1 MTTAKEIF
9 ASIAALIVLALVTC
23 GFVSIGYAPG
33 FALFSAAFALI
44 FLVFFTVVIVDLFN

>member
-9 ASIAALIVLALVTC
+9 ASIAALLVLALVTW
-23 GFVSIGYAPG
+23 GFVAIGYAPG

-44 FLVFFTVVIVDLFN
+44 FLAFFTAVIVALFN